1 MAIWNKIEITTINN
15 ETELFKN
22 ADFKMR
28 GEGALICIEDE
39 SGKGAC
45 YPENNVKKI
54 LCERDENTKKK
65 IGGVVGATKE
75 ILE

>member
-1 MAIWNKIEITTINN
+1 MTVYKKVGCTLKCAY
-15 ETELFKN
+15 
-22 ADFKMR
+22 M
-28 GEGALICIEDE
+28 EDE